1 MTSIGI
7 MSAQKN
13 RFPKKAKDFLR
24 GEFPVLS
31 VEKTFELG
39 ISLLDVRTSNEF
51 EKGSIPG
58 ASNFPLFDDLER
70 VEIGKI
76 YKQAGQNVA
85 IGKGLEYFEPRLEQ
99 FLRSLPSEK
108 TQQFVVYCARGG
120 MRSASVTRLMQE
132 YGFHV
137 FQMQGGYKNYRQ
149 FILKKL
155 NNQSPPLI
163 VLHGKTGV
171 GKTLILKSL
180 PDHLD
185 LEGLAQHRSSLF
197 GAIHKIPRNQRNFEA
212 LLVQKL
218 SEFPS
223 GHSIFIEGESQK
235 VGDVFI
241 PQSLAKG
248 MKIGKLILLKAS
260 LETRIKR
267 IVKEYD
273 ISDDKS
279 VQQIDLILQSLRLA
293 LGKVKVEKLRLWL
306 KLGEIENIVRMLL
319 LDYYDPRYQH
329 AMKGYKYEL
338 ELSAEDLDLTALKLI
353 NYRNQIIGSK

>member
-1 MTSIGI
+1 MTSIDI
-7 MSAQKN
+7 MSAQVK
-13 RFPKKAKDFLR
+13 RFPKKTEDFLR
-24 GEFPVLS
+24 GDLPVLS
-31 VEKTFELG
+31 VERTFELNMR
-39 ISLLDVRTSNEF
+39 LLDVRTSSEYA
-51 EKGSIPG
+51 KGSIPG
-58 ASNFPLFDDLER
+58 ARNFPLFDDLER
-70 VEIGKI
+70 IEIGKI

-85 IGKGLEYFEPRLEQ
+85 IGKGLEYFEPRLEN
-99 FLRSLPSEK
+99 FLLSLPSEK
-108 TQQFVVYCARGG
+108 TQKFVVYCARGG

-132 YGFHV
+132 HGFHV

-155 NNQSPPLI
+155 NNQPPPLI

-185 LEGLAQHRSSLF
+185 LEDLAQHRSSLF

-218 SEFPS
+218 CKFPS
-223 GHSIFIEGESQK
+223 GHLIFIEGESQK

-241 PQSLAKG
+241 PQNLAKG
-248 MKIGKLILLKAS
+248 MKIGKRILLNAS
-260 LETRIKR
+260 IETRIKR

-273 ISDDKS
+273 ICDDKS
-279 VQQIDLILQSLRLA
+279 IQQIDLILQSLRLA
-293 LGKVKVEKLRLWL
+293 IGKVKVEKLRFWL

-338 ELSAEDLDLTALKLI
+338 ELSTEDLDLAALELI
-353 NYRNQIIGSK
+353 NFRNQIIGS